1 MNTSPRRILGEADRA
16 REERPDDA
24 DPVADLV
31 VFYLDR
37 LVRNAKFDQRIFSA
51 LFAKLDGR
59 CRRALGKT
67 LYGAKPPA
75 EAASVL
81 APGRKG
87 RGAGSREIDDCERL
101 GDIIVSSWNFWETR
115 STVAVPECQTV
126 LDPAEIE
133 KATVKAFRSCHGG
146 RDLADPFEPCRERLG
161 AIFGLSRDE
170 TEILV
175 FLWCCNCDDAFR
187 FSVDKLSLP
196 DYHRYLADCLGVEA
210 GEVKKLMSESSR
222 LVQMGFVMPDYL
234 PPPHYSLG
242 DEMRHFFTDPESLYS
257 FVIPL
262 ERYLGEAAK
271 KDVPMESFPVPPLG
285 RAIVEAM
292 LRAGNANILVHG
304 APGTGK
310 TTFVTRLAL
319 SMGMPAFILSAMA
332 GSEDGRPPFIRLKV
346 ASHLARGAHA
356 ILVIDEAD
364 SLLNTE
370 ARKPNSAG
378 IAKAWLTEFLD
389 YHTGSIVWIAN
400 DIDDV
405 HDAIKRRFAYSLE
418 FKPQNEK
425 QRALLWQ
432 DLVRGYGFEGSI
444 DQSAIE
450 SLSKRHEV
458 TAGGIDIALRGL
470 RTVMSVGGEGS
481 GSPVQGDP
489 VGILS
494 EILSRHEALM
504 TGIRGPAL
512 PRSIR
517 GDPRYLPGA
526 INVDLPLEE
535 LVAALTRVAS
545 GIKARQEAAAMGG
558 STEGA
563 AGLPGAAAGLP
574 AGLPE
579 VLEAKLLFAGG
590 PGTGKTAYARW
601 LAEALGLPL
610 VQKRGSDLLSAL
622 VGGTEQLI
630 ASAFE
635 EAEDSGAI
643 LLLDEADSLFIDRS
657 RAERSWE
664 RSQTNELLT
673 RMEAYS
679 GILICCT
686 NRMEDFDSASLR
698 RFQWKLAFKPPR
710 AEQRG
715 ELYRRYFTELC
726 GEPDEA
732 TLRAI
737 CDLEGLCPGD
747 FSAVYKALAPL
758 AAARPASAAIT
769 HGRVVE
775 RLRSE
780 LGCRA
785 GASAVPRRVGFV

>member
-1 MNTSPRRILGEADRA
+1 MNTSTRRILGEADRLPEA
-16 REERPDDA
+16 RPLDA

-37 LVRNAKFDQRIFSA
+37 LARHAKFDQRLFSA
-51 LFAKLDGR
+51 LFATLDGR
-59 CRRALGKT
+59 SRLALGKA

-75 EAASVL
+75 DAASVL
-81 APGRKG
+81 APGKRR
-87 RGAGSREIDDCERL
+87 RGAGGRDLDGRERL
-101 GDIIVSSWNFWETR
+101 ADVITSSWNFWETR
-115 STVAVPECQTV
+115 STTTPPESQVA
-126 LDPAEIE
+126 LDPVDIE
-133 KATVKAFRSCHGG
+133 KATLKAFRSCHGG
-146 RDLADPFEPCRERLG
+146 RDLADPFGPCRERL
-161 AIFGLSRDE
+161 ASIFGLSPE
-170 TEILV
+170 EAEILV
-175 FLWCCNCDDAFR
+175 FLWCCFCDDSFR
-187 FSVDKLSLP
+187 FTVDTLPLP
-196 DYHRYLADCLGVEA
+196 DYHRYLGDCLGVEA
-210 GEVKKLMSESSR
+210 GEVKKLMSGSGR

-257 FVIPL
+257 FVVPL
-262 ERYLGEAAK
+262 ERYLGEAARK
-271 KDVPMESFPVPPLG
+271 PVPMESFPVPPLG
-285 RAIVEAM
+285 RGIVEAM
-292 LRAGNANILVHG
+292 LRAGKANILVHG

-319 SMGMPAFILSAMA
+319 SMGVPAFIMSAMA

-364 SLLNTE
+364 NLINTE
-370 ARKPNSAG
+370 ARRPDSAG
-378 IAKAWLTEFLD
+378 IAKAWLTEFMD

-418 FKPQNEK
+418 FRPQNER

-432 DLVRGYGFEGSI
+432 DLVRGYGFEGAI
-444 DQSAIE
+444 GQTAIE

-470 RTVMSVGGEGS
+470 RTVMSVGGEG
-481 GSPVQGDP
+481 GGPPVQGDP

-504 TGIRGPAL
+504 TGVRSLSP

-526 INVDLPLEE
+526 INVDMPLEE

-545 GIKARQEAAAMGG
+545 GIKARQELAAMGG
-558 STEGA
+558 SATGTT
-563 AGLPGAAAGLP
+563 GMPGAP
-574 AGLPE
+574 AGTPE

-657 RAERSWE
+657 KAERSWE

-710 AEQRG
+710 SEQRA
-715 ELYRRYFTELC
+715 ELYRRYFAELC

-732 TLRAI
+732 TLRAVR
-737 CDLEGLCPGD
+737 DLEGLCPGD
-747 FSAVYKALAPL
+747 FSAVYKAFVPL
-758 AAARPASAAIT
+758 AAAMPVAGSIT

-775 RLRSE
+775 RLRAE
-780 LGCRA
+780 LGCRG
-785 GASAVPRRVGFV
+785 GASAALRRIGFA

>member
-1 MNTSPRRILGEADRA
+1 MNTSPRRILGEAERA
-16 REERPDDA
+16 REGRPRDA
-24 DPVADLV
+24 DPVADPV

-37 LVRNAKFDQRIFSA
+37 LTRNAKFDQRLFSA
-51 LFAKLDGR
+51 LFETLDGR
-59 CRRALGKT
+59 SRLALGKA
-67 LYGAKPPA
+67 LYGANPPA
-75 EAASVL
+75 EAASVM
-81 APGRKG
+81 ASGRRG
-87 RGAGSREIDDCERL
+87 RGAGDLYPDSFERL
-101 GDIIVSSWNFWETR
+101 EAVITSSWDFWDTR
-115 STVAVPECQTV
+115 STVPVPESQV
-126 LDPAEIE
+126 ALDPGEIE
-133 KATVKAFRSCHGG
+133 KATLKAFRSCHGG

-161 AIFGLSRDE
+161 AIFGLSRAE
-170 TEILV
+170 AEILV
-175 FLWCCNCDDAFR
+175 FLWCFLCDDSFR
-187 FSVDKLSLP
+187 FAVDRLSLA
-196 DYHRYLADCLGVEA
+196 DYHRYLADCIGVEA
-210 GEVKKLMSESSR
+210 GEVKKLMASSSR
-222 LVQMGFVMPDYL
+222 LVQMGFVMPDYM
-234 PPPHYSLG
+234 PPPHYGLG
-242 DEMRHFFTDPESLYS
+242 DEMRHFFTDPESLHS

-262 ERYLGEAAK
+262 ERYLGETAK
-271 KDVPMESFPVPPLG
+271 KNVPMESFPVPPLG
-285 RAIVEAM
+285 RGIVEVM

-319 SMGMPAFILSAMA
+319 SMGVPAFILSAMA

-356 ILVIDEAD
+356 ILIIDEAD
-364 SLLNTE
+364 NIINTE
-370 ARKPNSAG
+370 ARKPDSAG
-378 IAKAWLTEFLD
+378 IAKAWLTEFMD
-389 YHTGSIVWIAN
+389 YHSGSIVWIAN
-400 DIDDV
+400 DIDNV

-418 FKPQNEK
+418 FKPQNER

-432 DLVRGYGFEGSI
+432 DLVRGYGFEGTI
-444 DQSAIE
+444 GQTAIE

-470 RTVMSVGGEGS
+470 RTVMSAGGEG
-481 GSPVQGDP
+481 GGPLVQGDP

-504 TGIRGPAL
+504 TGMRPL
-512 PRSIR
+512 SPPRPVR
-517 GDPRYLPGA
+517 GDPRYLPEA
-526 INVDLPLEE
+526 INVDMPLGE
-535 LVAALTRVAS
+535 LVSALGRVAS
-545 GIKARQEAAAMGG
+545 GIKVRQELAAMGG
-558 STEGA
+558 
-563 AGLPGAAAGLP
+563 GAAAAAVDG
-574 AGLPE
+574 AGRE

-630 ASAFE
+630 AAAFE
-635 EAEDSGAI
+635 EAEDAGAI
-643 LLLDEADSLFIDRS
+643 LLLDEADSLFLDRS
-657 RAERSWE
+657 KAERSWE

-710 AEQRG
+710 AEQRT
-715 ELYRRYFTELC
+715 ELYRRYFTEIC

-737 CDLEGLCPGD
+737 RDLEGLCPGD
-747 FSAVYKALAPL
+747 FAAVHKAFVPL
-758 AAARPASAAIT
+758 AAAMPASTPASGAVT
-769 HGRVVE
+769 HARVIE

-785 GASAVPRRVGFV
+785 GRSAAQRRIGFA

>member
-1 MNTSPRRILGEADRA
+1 
-16 REERPDDA
+16 
-24 DPVADLV
+24 
-31 VFYLDR
+31 
-37 LVRNAKFDQRIFSA
+37 
-51 LFAKLDGR
+51 
-59 CRRALGKT
+59 
-67 LYGAKPPA
+67 
-75 EAASVL
+75 
-81 APGRKG
+81 
-87 RGAGSREIDDCERL
+87 
-101 GDIIVSSWNFWETR
+101 
-115 STVAVPECQTV
+115 
-126 LDPAEIE
+126 
-133 KATVKAFRSCHGG
+133 
-146 RDLADPFEPCRERLG
+146 
-161 AIFGLSRDE
+161 
-170 TEILV
+170 
-175 FLWCCNCDDAFR
+175 
-187 FSVDKLSLP
+187 
-196 DYHRYLADCLGVEA
+196 
-210 GEVKKLMSESSR
+210 
-222 LVQMGFVMPDYL
+222 MGFVMPDYL

-242 DEMRHFFTDPESLYS
+242 DEMRHFFADPESLYS
-257 FVIPL
+257 FVVPL
-262 ERYLGEAAK
+262 ERYLGDTARKA
-271 KDVPMESFPVPPLG
+271 VPMESFPVPSLG
-285 RAIVEAM
+285 RGIIEAM

-319 SMGMPAFILSAMA
+319 SMGVPAFILSAMA

-356 ILVIDEAD
+356 ILIIDEAD
-364 SLLNTE
+364 NLINTE
-370 ARKPNSAG
+370 ARRPDSAG
-378 IAKAWLTEFLD
+378 IAKAWLTEFMD

-418 FKPQNEK
+418 FKPQNER
-425 QRALLWQ
+425 QRSLLWQ

-444 DQSAIE
+444 SPAAIE

-470 RTVMSVGGEGS
+470 RTVMSVGGGAGGPS
-481 GSPVQGDP
+481 VRGDP

-504 TGIRGPAL
+504 TGMRGAAL

-535 LVAALTRVAS
+535 LVAALRQVAS
-545 GIKARQEAAAMGG
+545 GIKARQELAATGGGAAAND
-558 STEGA
+558 
-563 AGLPGAAAGLP
+563 LPGALAGSP

-630 ASAFE
+630 AAAFE
-635 EAEDSGAI
+635 EAEESGAI

-673 RMEAYS
+673 RMEAYA

-710 AEQRG
+710 PEQRA
-715 ELYRRYFTELC
+715 ELYRRYFSELC

-737 CDLEGLCPGD
+737 RDLEGLCPGD
-747 FSAVYKALAPL
+747 FAAVHKAFVPL
-758 AAARPASAAIT
+758 AAAMPASAPASGAVT

-775 RLRSE
+775 RLRAE
-780 LGCRA
+780 LGSRA
-785 GASAVPRRVGFV
+785 GRSAASRRIGFA